1 MESSTQGASSSEAT
15 KDPAE
20 SSGNIEEIEQKD
32 VLEYVAE
39 LSTKYEQKST
49 MRAANVSPER
59 PSESFFSRCD
69 SSLKRNTAFVKKLKQ
84 FTAAQLDGLLR
95 DMSDL
100 NLTKYISEV
109 SAAIVEAK
117 LKMSDV
123 GPALVLCSKLHQLY
137 VDFSGSFFESWQKI
151 LHVKAGEKIAN
162 PSKMRV
168 DLRFYGELIS
178 VGIFTNKTGLP
189 LLGACLTA
197 LISQDKEEHSNLSII
212 LSFCRHCGDEYA
224 GLVPKRI
231 KELAKKHAIAI
242 PSSSLLTADK
252 QQNVRNLLKDYY
264 QTLCEHLKNEHKQL
278 QYAEKSKRRLLESKG
293 EIPNDKKEQ
302 IEMLQNSY
310 DKLLSS
316 TQSMADLLNE
326 NLPELTIEVESG
338 PSEGNVIDNIGDEQ
352 FANLD
357 PWGDEDTKNF
367 YVNLPDLRQF
377 LPNYCGKKDEVVSDE
392 PAMTEEVLDMEVE
405 PETDADD
412 TVELPPELS
421 ESAEVEEESN
431 TAPSTPHHH
440 ANREYFESFIVNLQN
455 CVNTELI
462 DSAAIDFLLTLNTK
476 NNRKRI
482 VKVLFNVQRTR
493 LDLLPM
499 YARFAAIVN
508 LVSPDV
514 AVDLCQMLK
523 VDFKY
528 QIKKKDQINIETK
541 IKVVRYIG
549 ELVKFGIYNKIE
561 ALFCLKCLLHNFQHH
576 HIEMTCAF
584 LEVCGIYL
592 YNSRESRLRTN
603 VYLEQMMRLK
613 TNTTMDSRHAQQVET
628 AYYLVK
634 QPEGMRIQRKVRP
647 ILHTYIRHLV
657 FEELNKSNVDKMI
670 KLLRRLNW
678 DDRETHDYAVK
689 CLSKAYNIRYHLI
702 RSLADL
708 VSGLSSYQEK
718 AVIRVIDAVFEDI
731 RAGLEIHDTKLAQ
744 RRIAIAKYLGEL
756 YNYRLVESGNVL
768 NTLYSIISL
777 GVSFSHEV
785 PSDVDPPGSLF
796 RLKLVCVLLD
806 TCGQY
811 FTSASSRKRLDY
823 FLIFF
828 QHYYWFKKSDPIFT
842 NDANK
847 DLFPILVDHMYKE
860 CFKNLRPKL
869 KLYASYDAA
878 KDAVE
883 GLRKKLYPE
892 LLAMKDDDDK
902 SLKTIPEN
910 DTDDKDDT
918 VTEDCTSE
926 AFGESDDDDDK
937 PRNARD
943 EDEDVIDADDLD
955 NDYDDDENGF
965 DADLDGIVKD
975 SPPEKTA
982 EDLEFEK
989 EFERMATESFLERLK
1004 EPSKLN
1010 SKDIPVPI
1018 TMRSSNTKKTYEQ
1031 LQDNNIEKPD
1041 TVPFVLMVRGK
1052 GKQQQYKTFEAPSTS
1067 QLAIYLKDQEQ
1078 KQKEENDSV
1087 KRLTLNITERLE
1099 EEDYQESLLA
1109 SQRSPA
1115 SNRIRIQKPPKFK
1128 HPKGAPDVDA
1138 IFH

>member
-1 MESSTQGASSSEAT
+1 MESTMNSDCGSERKSEEVVEKEESPTKDSEAA
-15 KDPAE
+15 KKELD
-20 SSGNIEEIEQKD
+20 D
-32 VLEYVAE
+32 YVAE
-39 LSTKYEQKST
+39 LSGKYEQKSQL
-49 MRAANVSPER
+49 RSQNVTPER
-59 PSESFFSRCD
+59 PPESFFTKCD
-69 SSLKRNTAFVKKLKQ
+69 SSLKKNTAFVKKLKQ
-84 FTAAQLDGLLR
+84 FTASQLDGLLK
-95 DMSDL
+95 DMAGL

-123 GPALVLCSKLHQLY
+123 VPALMLCSKLHQTY
-137 VDFSGSFFESWQKI
+137 AEFSPSFLENWQKI
-151 LHVKAGEKIAN
+151 LHVKAGEKIGN

-168 DLRFYGELIS
+168 DLRFYAELIS
-178 VGIFTNKTGLP
+178 VGIFSNKVGLP

-197 LISQDKEEHSNLSII
+197 LISQDKDEHSNLSII

-224 GLVPKRI
+224 GLLPKKI
-231 KELAKKHAIAI
+231 MELAKQFEVVI
-242 PSSSLLTADK
+242 PSSNLLTSDK
-252 QQNVRNLLKDYY
+252 QQNLRNLLKDYY
-264 QTLCEHLKNEHKQL
+264 QTVCEHLTNEHKQL
-278 QYAEKSKRRLLESKG
+278 QYAEKSRRRMLESKG
-293 EIPNDKKEQ
+293 EVPNEKKEQ
-302 IEMLQNSY
+302 IEVLQNSY
-310 DKLLSS
+310 EKLLSS
-316 TQSMADLLNE
+316 AQTMADLLNE
-326 NLPELTIEVESG
+326 TLPELTVEAEACS
-338 PSEGNVIDNIGDEQ
+338 SEGNVIDSIGDEQ

-357 PWGDEDTKNF
+357 PWGDEDTRNF

-377 LPNYCGKKDEVVSDE
+377 LPNYCGKKEEIIPDE

-405 PETDADD
+405 QEQDTEEVGDPPSEISET
-412 TVELPPELS
+412 
-421 ESAEVEEESN
+421 AEPEEEPT

-440 ANREYFESFIVNLQN
+440 ANREHFEAFIANLQN

-462 DSAAIDFLLTLNTK
+462 DSAAIEFLLNLNTK
-476 NNRKRI
+476 NNRKRL
-482 VKVLFNVQRTR
+482 VKVLFGVQRTR

-499 YARFAAIVN
+499 YARLVAIIN
-508 LVSPDV
+508 LVSADV
-514 AVDLCQMLK
+514 AIDLCQMLK

-549 ELVKFGIYNKIE
+549 ELVKFGLYNKIE

-584 LEVCGIYL
+584 LEVCGVYL
-592 YNSRESRLRTN
+592 YNSKDSRLRTN

-647 ILHTYIRHLV
+647 LFHTYIRHLI

-670 KLLRRLNW
+670 KLLRRLDW
-678 DDRETHDYAVK
+678 EDRDIHDYAVK
-689 CLSKAYNIRYHLI
+689 CLSKAYSIRYHLI

-718 AVIRVIDAVFEDI
+718 AVVKVIDAVFEDI

-744 RRIAIAKYLGEL
+744 RRIAMAKYLGEL
-756 YNYRLVESGNVL
+756 YNYRLVESKNVL

-777 GVSFSHEV
+777 GVSASHDT
-785 PSDVDPPGSLF
+785 PSEVDPPGSLF

-811 FTSASSRKRLDY
+811 FTSASSRKGLDY

-828 QHYYWFKKSDPIFT
+828 QNYYWFKKSDPIFT
-842 NDANK
+842 SETNM

-869 KLYASYDAA
+869 KLLTSYEASKEAIENIA
-878 KDAVE
+878 KKV
-883 GLRKKLYPE
+883 YPQ
-892 LLAMKDDDDK
+892 LFSPRDDDER
-902 SLKTIPEN
+902 SLKTIQEN
-910 DTDDKDDT
+910 DTDKDDT

-926 AFGESDDDDDK
+926 AFGDSE
-937 PRNARD
+937 
-943 EDEDVIDADDLD
+943 
-955 NDYDDDENGF
+955 DDDENPRIQRGE
-965 DADLDGIVKD
+965 DDDGMDDDVVDDDDEGDLNQDLDPLIKPAPV
-975 SPPEKTA
+975 EKTI

-989 EFERMATESFLERLK
+989 EFERMATDSFLERLK
-1004 EPSKLN
+1004 EPVKPN
-1010 SKDIPVPI
+1010 VKDIPVPI
-1018 TMRSSNTKKTYEQ
+1018 TMRSSGAKKTYEQ
-1031 LQDNNIEKPD
+1031 LQENKEKTD

-1052 GKQQQYKTFEAPSTS
+1052 GKQQQYKSFEAPSDS
-1067 QLAIYLKDQEQ
+1067 QLAIYVKDQEQ
-1078 KQKEENDSV
+1078 KMKEENDSV

-1099 EEDYQESLLA
+1099 EEDYQESLLQ

-1115 SNRIRIQKPPKFK
+1115 STKIRIQKPPKFK
-1128 HPKGAPDVDA
+1128 HPKGVPDVDA

>member
-1 MESSTQGASSSEAT
+1 MEKITAEPTVEKSCSSNVDNPIDTPNET
-15 KDPAE
+15 DKKEIAE
-20 SSGNIEEIEQKD
+20 YI
-32 VLEYVAE
+32 AE
-39 LSTKYEQKST
+39 LCSKYEHKSIL
-49 MRAANVSPER
+49 RSQNFSPER
-59 PSESFFSRCD
+59 PPETFFTKCD
-69 SSLKRNTAFVKKLKQ
+69 SSLKKNTAFVKKLKQ
-84 FTAAQLDGLLR
+84 FTASQLDGLLK
-95 DMSDL
+95 DMATL

-109 SAAIVEAK
+109 SAAIVDAK

-123 GPALVLCSKLHQLY
+123 GPVLILCSKLHQTY
-137 VDFSGSFFESWQKI
+137 ADFSGSFFENWQKI
-151 LHVKAGEKIAN
+151 LSIKPGEKINN

-168 DLRFYGELIS
+168 DLRFYAELIS
-178 VGIFTNKTGLP
+178 IGIFVNKVGLP

-224 GLVPKRI
+224 GLVPK
-231 KELAKKHAIAI
+231 KMQELAKQLSFSI
-242 PSSSLLTADK
+242 PASNLLTPDK
-252 QQNVRNLLKDYY
+252 QQNLRNLLKDYY
-264 QTLCEHLKNEHKQL
+264 QTLCDHLINEHKQL
-278 QYAEKSKRRLLESKG
+278 QYAEKSRRKMLESKG
-293 EIPNDKKEQ
+293 EVSNDKKEQ
-302 IEMLQNSY
+302 IEMLQNNY
-310 DKLLSS
+310 DKLFSS
-316 TQSMADLLNE
+316 TQTLADLLNE
-326 NLPELTIEVESG
+326 ALPELTVEIETC
-338 PSEGNVIDNIGDEQ
+338 PTEGNVIDSIGDEQ
-352 FANLD
+352 FASLD
-357 PWGDEDTKNF
+357 PWGDEDTRNF

-377 LPNYCGKKDEVVSDE
+377 LPNYCGKKEEIVPDE
-392 PAMTEEVLDMEVE
+392 PAITEDVLDMEVE
-405 PETDADD
+405 PEPESEEITDP
-412 TVELPPELS
+412 LSELS
-421 ESAEVEEESN
+421 EAAEVEEEPT
-431 TAPSTPHHH
+431 TAPSTPHHY
-440 ANREYFESFIVNLQN
+440 ANREYFETFINNLQN

-462 DSAAIDFLLTLNTK
+462 DSAAIDFLLNLNTK
-476 NNRKRI
+476 NNRKKI
-482 VKVLFNVQRTR
+482 VKTLFSVQRTR

-514 AVDLCQMLK
+514 AIDLCQMLK

-561 ALFCLKCLLHNFQHH
+561 ALFCLKCLLLNFQHH

-647 ILHTYIRHLV
+647 LIHTYIRHLI

-670 KLLRRLNW
+670 KLLRRLDWEDNA
-678 DDRETHDYAVK
+678 TQDYAVK

-718 AVIRVIDAVFEDI
+718 AVIKVIDAVFEDI

-744 RRIAIAKYLGEL
+744 RRVAMAKYLGEL

-777 GVSFSHEV
+777 GVSFSHDI
-785 PSDVDPPGSLF
+785 PSEVDPPGSLF

-869 KLYASYDAA
+869 KLHTSYDAA
-878 KDAVE
+878 KESVE
-883 GLRKKLYPE
+883 NLRKKLYPN
-892 LLAMKDDDDK
+892 LFNVKDDDE
-902 SLKTIPEN
+902 SGLKTIQEHE
-910 DTDDKDDT
+910 TDKDDT

-926 AFGESDDDDDK
+926 AFGDSEDDDEK
-937 PRNARD
+937 PRIQRD
-943 EDEDVIDADDLD
+943 EDDENADDDLE
-955 NDYDDDENGF
+955 DDDE
-965 DADLDGIVKD
+965 DDGMKIELEAESEPRVG
-975 SPPEKTA
+975 PTKTA

-1004 EPSKLN
+1004 EPIKMN
-1010 SKDIPVPI
+1010 NKDIPVPI
-1018 TMRSSNTKKTYEQ
+1018 AMRSSGSKKTYEQ
-1031 LQDNNIEKPD
+1031 LQENNNEKSD
-1041 TVPFVLMVRGK
+1041 SVPFVLMVRGK
-1052 GKQQQYKTFEAPSTS
+1052 GKQQQYKSFEAPSDS
-1067 QLAIYLKDQEQ
+1067 QLAVYLKDQEQ
-1078 KQKEENDSV
+1078 KMKEENDNV

-1099 EEDYQESLLA
+1099 EEDYQESLLQ

-1115 SNRIRIQKPPKFK
+1115 IYKMRIQKPPKFK

>member
-1 MESSTQGASSSEAT
+1 MDGAQNTTECSTGETSVDCLDDQAAKKEILEYIA
-15 KDPAE
+15 
-20 SSGNIEEIEQKD
+20 EIEAKYAQKAS
-32 VLEYVAE
+32 LRFQNQA
-39 LSTKYEQKST
+39 
-49 MRAANVSPER
+49 PER
-59 PSESFFSRCD
+59 PPESHFTKCD
-69 SSLKRNTAFVKKLKQ
+69 SSLKKNTAFVKKLKQ
-84 FTAAQLDGLLR
+84 FTASQLDGLLK
-95 DMSDL
+95 DMSGL

-123 GPALVLCSKLHQLY
+123 ASALILCSKLHQTY
-137 VDFSGSFFESWQKI
+137 ADFSASFYDSWQKI
-151 LHVKAGEKIAN
+151 LHVKAGEKIGN

-178 VGIFTNKTGLP
+178 VGIFTNKLGLP
-189 LLGACLTA
+189 LLGACLTG

-212 LSFCRHCGDEYA
+212 LSFCRHLGDEYA
-224 GLVPKRI
+224 GLIPKRMQ
-231 KELAKKHAIAI
+231 ESAKKYSLTI
-242 PSSSLLTADK
+242 PGSTLLPPDK
-252 QQNVRNLLKDYY
+252 QNNLRNLLKDYY
-264 QTLCEHLKNEHKQL
+264 QTLSEHLKNEHRQL
-278 QYAEKSKRRLLESKG
+278 QYAEKSKRRMLESKG
-293 EIPNDKKEQ
+293 EVSNDKKEQ
-302 IEMLQNSY
+302 IEMLQNNY
-310 DKLLSS
+310 EKLLSF
-316 TQSMADLLNE
+316 TQTLADLLNE
-326 NLPELTIEVESG
+326 SLPELTVEIEMCST
-338 PSEGNVIDNIGDEQ
+338 EGNVIESAVDEQ
-352 FANLD
+352 FANMD
-357 PWGDEDTKNF
+357 PWGDEDTRNF

-377 LPNYCGKKDEVVSDE
+377 LPNYCGKKEELVPDE
-392 PAMTEEVLDMEVE
+392 PAITEEVLDMDVE
-405 PETDADD
+405 PEAEDLPDPPVEFSE
-412 TVELPPELS
+412 TVDGEDET
-421 ESAEVEEESN
+421 V
-431 TAPSTPHHH
+431 TAPNTPHHH
-440 ANREYFESFIVNLQN
+440 ANREYFEAFIGNLQN
-455 CVNTELI
+455 CVNMELI
-462 DSAAIDFLLTLNTK
+462 DSAAIDFLLNLNTK
-476 NNRKRI
+476 NNRKRV
-482 VKVLFNVQRTR
+482 VKVLFGVQRTR

-499 YARFAAIVN
+499 YGRFVAILN

-584 LEVCGIYL
+584 LEVCGVYL

-647 ILHTYIRHLV
+647 LVHTYIRHLI

-670 KLLRRLNW
+670 RQLRRLNW
-678 DDRETHDYAVK
+678 EDRDTHNYTVK
-689 CLSKAYNIRYHLI
+689 CLSKAYSIRYHLI

-718 AVIRVIDAVFEDI
+718 AVIKVIDAVFEDI

-744 RRIAIAKYLGEL
+744 RRIAMAKYLGEL

-777 GVSFSHEV
+777 GVSFNHEV
-785 PSDVDPPGSLF
+785 PSEVDPPGSLF

-811 FTSASSRKRLDY
+811 FTSASSRKRMDY

-842 NDANK
+842 SDTNN
-847 DLFPILVDHMYKE
+847 DLFPILIDHMYKE
-860 CFKNLRPKL
+860 CFKNLRQKL
-869 KLYASYDAA
+869 KLFTTYDAA
-878 KDAVE
+878 KEAVE
-883 GLRKKLYPE
+883 ALRKKLYPN
-892 LLAMKDDDDK
+892 LFNIKDDDDR
-902 SLKTIPEN
+902 SLKPIQEN
-910 DTDDKDDT
+910 ESDKEDT

-926 AFGESDDDDDK
+926 AFGDSE
-937 PRNARD
+937 
-943 EDEDVIDADDLD
+943 
-955 NDYDDDENGF
+955 DDDENPRIQRDDEEVMDDDLEDDDGF
-965 DADLDGIVKD
+965 TEELETLDKC
-975 SPPEKTA
+975 SPTEKTI

-1004 EPSKLN
+1004 EPVKMN
-1010 SKDIPVPI
+1010 TKDIPVPL
-1018 TMRSSNTKKTYEQ
+1018 TMRSSGAKKTYEQ
-1031 LQDNNIEKPD
+1031 LHETKEKQD

-1052 GKQQQYKTFEAPSTS
+1052 GKQQQYKSFEAPSNS

-1078 KQKEENDSV
+1078 KIKEENDSV

-1099 EEDYQESLLA
+1099 EEDYQESLLQ

-1115 SNRIRIQKPPKFK
+1115 SSKIRIQKAPKFK
-1128 HPKGAPDVDA
+1128 HPKGVPDVDA

>member
-1 MESSTQGASSSEAT
+1 MESTMNSDCGSERKSEEVVEKEESPTKDSEAA
-15 KDPAE
+15 KKELD
-20 SSGNIEEIEQKD
+20 D
-32 VLEYVAE
+32 YVAE
-39 LSTKYEQKST
+39 LSGKYEQKSQL
-49 MRAANVSPER
+49 RSQNVTPER
-59 PSESFFSRCD
+59 PPESFFTKCD
-69 SSLKRNTAFVKKLKQ
+69 SSLKKNTAFVKKLKQ
-84 FTAAQLDGLLR
+84 FTASQLDGLLK
-95 DMSDL
+95 DMAGL

-123 GPALVLCSKLHQLY
+123 VPALMLCSKLHQTY
-137 VDFSGSFFESWQKI
+137 AEFSPSFLENWQKI
-151 LHVKAGEKIAN
+151 LHVKAGEKIGN

-168 DLRFYGELIS
+168 DLRFYAELIS
-178 VGIFTNKTGLP
+178 VGIFSNKVGLP

-197 LISQDKEEHSNLSII
+197 LISQDKDEHSNLSII

-224 GLVPKRI
+224 GLVPKKI
-231 KELAKKHAIAI
+231 MELAKQFEVAI
-242 PSSSLLTADK
+242 PSSNLLTSDK
-252 QQNVRNLLKDYY
+252 QQNLRNLLKDYY
-264 QTLCEHLKNEHKQL
+264 QTVCEHLTNEHKQL
-278 QYAEKSKRRLLESKG
+278 QYAEKSRRRMLESKG
-293 EIPNDKKEQ
+293 EVPNEKKEQ
-302 IEMLQNSY
+302 IEVLQNSY
-310 DKLLSS
+310 EKLLTSAQ
-316 TQSMADLLNE
+316 TMADLLNE
-326 NLPELTIEVESG
+326 TLPELTVEAEAC
-338 PSEGNVIDNIGDEQ
+338 PSEGNVIDSIGDEQ

-357 PWGDEDTKNF
+357 PWGDEDTRNF

-377 LPNYCGKKDEVVSDE
+377 LPNYCGKKEEIIPDE

-405 PETDADD
+405 QEQDTEEVGDPPSEISET
-412 TVELPPELS
+412 
-421 ESAEVEEESN
+421 AEPEEEPT

-440 ANREYFESFIVNLQN
+440 ANREHFEAFIANLQN

-462 DSAAIDFLLTLNTK
+462 DSAAIEFLLNLNTK
-476 NNRKRI
+476 NNRKRL
-482 VKVLFNVQRTR
+482 VKVLFGVQRTR

-499 YARFAAIVN
+499 YARLVAIIN
-508 LVSPDV
+508 LVSADV
-514 AVDLCQMLK
+514 AIDLCQMLK

-549 ELVKFGIYNKIE
+549 ELVKFGLYNKIE

-584 LEVCGIYL
+584 LEVCGVYL
-592 YNSRESRLRTN
+592 YNSKDSRLRTN

-647 ILHTYIRHLV
+647 LFHTYIRHLI

-670 KLLRRLNW
+670 KLLRRLDW
-678 DDRETHDYAVK
+678 EDRDIHDYAVK
-689 CLSKAYNIRYHLI
+689 CLSKAYSIRYHLI

-718 AVIRVIDAVFEDI
+718 AVVKVIDAVFEDI

-744 RRIAIAKYLGEL
+744 RRIAMAKYLGEL
-756 YNYRLVESGNVL
+756 YNYRLVESKNVL

-777 GVSFSHEV
+777 GVSASHDT
-785 PSDVDPPGSLF
+785 PSEVDPPGSLF

-811 FTSASSRKRLDY
+811 FTSASSRKGLDY

-828 QHYYWFKKSDPIFT
+828 QNYYWFKKSDPIFT
-842 NDANK
+842 SETNK

-869 KLYASYDAA
+869 KLLTSYEASKEAIENIA
-878 KDAVE
+878 KKV
-883 GLRKKLYPE
+883 YPQ
-892 LLAMKDDDDK
+892 LFSPRDDDER
-902 SLKTIPEN
+902 SLKTIQEN
-910 DTDDKDDT
+910 DTDKDDT

-926 AFGESDDDDDK
+926 AFGDSE
-937 PRNARD
+937 
-943 EDEDVIDADDLD
+943 
-955 NDYDDDENGF
+955 DDDENPRIQRGE
-965 DADLDGIVKD
+965 DDDGMDDDVVDDDDEGDLNQDLDPLIKPAPV
-975 SPPEKTA
+975 EKTI

-989 EFERMATESFLERLK
+989 EFERMATDSFLERLK
-1004 EPSKLN
+1004 EPVKPN
-1010 SKDIPVPI
+1010 VKDIPVPI
-1018 TMRSSNTKKTYEQ
+1018 TMRSSGAKKTYEQ
-1031 LQDNNIEKPD
+1031 LQENKEKTD

-1052 GKQQQYKTFEAPSTS
+1052 GKQQQYKSFEAPSDS
-1067 QLAIYLKDQEQ
+1067 QLAIYVKDQEQ
-1078 KQKEENDSV
+1078 KIKEENDSV

-1099 EEDYQESLLA
+1099 EEDYQESLLQ

-1115 SNRIRIQKPPKFK
+1115 STKIRIQKPPKFK
-1128 HPKGAPDVDA
+1128 HPKGVPDVDA

>member
-1 MESSTQGASSSEAT
+1 MNSDCGSERKSEEVVEKEESPTKDSEAA
-15 KDPAE
+15 KKELD
-20 SSGNIEEIEQKD
+20 D
-32 VLEYVAE
+32 YVAE
-39 LSTKYEQKST
+39 LSGKYEQKSQL
-49 MRAANVSPER
+49 RSQNVTPER
-59 PSESFFSRCD
+59 PPESFFTKCD
-69 SSLKRNTAFVKKLKQ
+69 SSLKKNTAFVKKLKQ
-84 FTAAQLDGLLR
+84 FTASQLDGLLK
-95 DMSDL
+95 DMAGL

-123 GPALVLCSKLHQLY
+123 VPALMLCSKLHQTY
-137 VDFSGSFFESWQKI
+137 AEFSPSFLENWQKI
-151 LHVKAGEKIAN
+151 LHVKAGEKIGN

-168 DLRFYGELIS
+168 DLRFYAELIS
-178 VGIFTNKTGLP
+178 VGIFSNKVGLP

-197 LISQDKEEHSNLSII
+197 LISQDKDEHSNLSII

-224 GLVPKRI
+224 GLVPKKI
-231 KELAKKHAIAI
+231 MELAKQFEVVI
-242 PSSSLLTADK
+242 PSSNLLTSDK
-252 QQNVRNLLKDYY
+252 QQNLRNLLKDYY
-264 QTLCEHLKNEHKQL
+264 QTVCEHLTNEHKQL
-278 QYAEKSKRRLLESKG
+278 QYAEKSRRRMLESKG
-293 EIPNDKKEQ
+293 EVPNEKKEQ
-302 IEMLQNSY
+302 IEVLQNSY
-310 DKLLSS
+310 EKLLSS
-316 TQSMADLLNE
+316 AQTMADLLNE
-326 NLPELTIEVESG
+326 TLPELTVEAEAC
-338 PSEGNVIDNIGDEQ
+338 PSEGNVIDSIGDEQ

-357 PWGDEDTKNF
+357 PWGDEDTRNF

-377 LPNYCGKKDEVVSDE
+377 LPNYCGKKEEIIPDE

-405 PETDADD
+405 QEQDTEEVGDPPSEISET
-412 TVELPPELS
+412 
-421 ESAEVEEESN
+421 AEPEEEPT

-440 ANREYFESFIVNLQN
+440 ANREHFEAFIANLQN

-462 DSAAIDFLLTLNTK
+462 DSAAIEFLLNLNTK
-476 NNRKRI
+476 NNRKRL
-482 VKVLFNVQRTR
+482 VKVLFGVQRTR

-499 YARFAAIVN
+499 YARLVAIIN
-508 LVSPDV
+508 LVSADV
-514 AVDLCQMLK
+514 AIDLCQMLK

-549 ELVKFGIYNKIE
+549 ELVKFGLYNKIE

-584 LEVCGIYL
+584 LEVCGVYL
-592 YNSRESRLRTN
+592 YNSKDSRLRTN

-647 ILHTYIRHLV
+647 LFHTYIRHLI

-670 KLLRRLNW
+670 KLLRRLDW
-678 DDRETHDYAVK
+678 EDRDIHDYAVK
-689 CLSKAYNIRYHLI
+689 CLSKAYSIRYHLI

-718 AVIRVIDAVFEDI
+718 AVVKVIDAVFEDI

-744 RRIAIAKYLGEL
+744 RRIAMAKYLGEL
-756 YNYRLVESGNVL
+756 YNYRLVESKNVL

-777 GVSFSHEV
+777 GVSASHDT
-785 PSDVDPPGSLF
+785 PSEVDPPGSLF

-811 FTSASSRKRLDY
+811 FTSASSRKGLDY

-828 QHYYWFKKSDPIFT
+828 QNYYWFKKSDPIFT
-842 NDANK
+842 SETNK

-869 KLYASYDAA
+869 KLLTSYEASKEAIENIA
-878 KDAVE
+878 KKV
-883 GLRKKLYPE
+883 YPQ
-892 LLAMKDDDDK
+892 LFSPRDDDER
-902 SLKTIPEN
+902 SLKTIQEN
-910 DTDDKDDT
+910 DTDKDDT

-926 AFGESDDDDDK
+926 AFGDSE
-937 PRNARD
+937 
-943 EDEDVIDADDLD
+943 
-955 NDYDDDENGF
+955 DDDENPRIQRGE
-965 DADLDGIVKD
+965 DDDGMDDDVVDDDDEGDLNQDLDPLIKPAPV
-975 SPPEKTA
+975 EKTI

-989 EFERMATESFLERLK
+989 EFERMATDSFLERLK
-1004 EPSKLN
+1004 EPVKPN
-1010 SKDIPVPI
+1010 VKDIPVPI
-1018 TMRSSNTKKTYEQ
+1018 TMRSSGAKKTYEQ
-1031 LQDNNIEKPD
+1031 LQENKEKTD

-1052 GKQQQYKTFEAPSTS
+1052 GKQQQYKSFEAPSDS
-1067 QLAIYLKDQEQ
+1067 QLAIYVKDQEQ
-1078 KQKEENDSV
+1078 KMKEENDSV

-1099 EEDYQESLLA
+1099 EEDYQESLLQ

-1115 SNRIRIQKPPKFK
+1115 STKIRIQKPPKFK
-1128 HPKGAPDVDA
+1128 HPKGVPDVDA

>member
-1 MESSTQGASSSEAT
+1 METAAQP
-15 KDPAE
+15 DPAQSEEQPAEEE
-20 SSGNIEEIEQKD
+20 SREQERKELEGFVAEQAAKFEQKAA
-32 VLEYVAE
+32 LRSQNVA
-39 LSTKYEQKST
+39 
-49 MRAANVSPER
+49 PER
-59 PSESFFSRCD
+59 PPESFFTRCD
-69 SSLKRNTAFVKKLKQ
+69 SSLKKNTAFVKKLKQ
-84 FTAAQLDGLLR
+84 FTASQLEGLLK
-95 DMSDL
+95 DMAGL

-123 GPALVLCSKLHQLY
+123 GPALTLCSKLHQTY
-137 VDFSGSFFESWQKI
+137 GDFSGSLFENWQKV
-151 LHVKAGEKIAN
+151 LHVKAGEKIGN

-178 VGIFTNKTGLP
+178 VGIFTNKVGLP
-189 LLGACLTA
+189 LLGLCLTA

-224 GLVPKRI
+224 GLVPK
-231 KELAKKHAIAI
+231 KMLELAKKHSVTV
-242 PSSSLLTADK
+242 PSSNLLPSDK
-252 QQNVRNLLKDYY
+252 QQNLRNLLKDYY
-264 QTLCEHLKNEHKQL
+264 QTLFEHLKNEHKQL
-278 QYAEKSKRRLLESKG
+278 QYAEKSRRRMLESKG
-293 EIPNDKKEQ
+293 EVSNDKKEQ
-302 IEMLQNSY
+302 IEMLQNNY
-310 DKLLSS
+310 EKLLSS
-316 TQSMADLLNE
+316 TQTMADLLNE
-326 NLPELTIEVESG
+326 SLPELTVEVEVC
-338 PSEGNVIDNIGDEQ
+338 PTEGTVIDNIGDEQ

-357 PWGDEDTKNF
+357 PWGDEDTRNF

-377 LPNYCGKKDEVVSDE
+377 LPNYCGKKEEILPDE
-392 PAMTEEVLDMEVE
+392 PAITEEVLDMEEVE
-405 PETDADD
+405 PD
-412 TVELPPELS
+412 TEAEVELPPEL
-421 ESAEVEEESN
+421 AEAAAADVDAEEPT

-440 ANREYFESFIVNLQN
+440 ANREYFEAFIANMQN

-462 DSAAIDFLLTLNTK
+462 DSAAIDFLLNLNTK

-482 VKVLFNVQRTR
+482 VKTLFGVQRTR

-499 YARFAAIVN
+499 YARFVAIVN

-514 AVDLCQMLK
+514 AVDLSQMLK

-584 LEVCGIYL
+584 LEVCGVYL
-592 YNSRESRLRTN
+592 YNCRDTRLRTN

-613 TNTTMDSRHAQQVET
+613 TNTTMDSRHAQQVDT

-634 QPEGMRIQRKVRP
+634 QPEGMRIQRKIRP
-647 ILHTYIRHLV
+647 LIHTYIRHLV
-657 FEELNKSNVDKMI
+657 FEELNKANVDKMI

-678 DDRETHDYAVK
+678 EDRDTHDYAVK
-689 CLSKAYNIRYHLI
+689 CLAKAYSIRYHLI

-718 AVIRVIDAVFEDI
+718 AVVKVIDAVFEDI

-744 RRIAIAKYLGEL
+744 RRIAMAKYLGEL

-785 PSDVDPPGSLF
+785 PSEVDPPGSLF

-828 QHYYWFKKSDPIFT
+828 QNYYWFKKSDPIFT
-842 NDANK
+842 SDTEK
-847 DLFPILVDHMYKE
+847 DLFPILIDHMYKE

-869 KLYASYDAA
+869 KLYTSYDVA
-878 KDAVE
+878 KEAVE
-883 GLRKKLYPE
+883 AIRKKLYPD
-892 LLAMKDDDDK
+892 LFNAKDDDTGTTGG
-902 SLKTIPEN
+902 LKPIQET
-910 DTDDKDDT
+910 DTDKDDT

-926 AFGESDDDDDK
+926 AFGDSEDDDEDDGKPRTARDEDDEELGDDDDD
-937 PRNARD
+937 
-943 EDEDVIDADDLD
+943 EDDDL
-955 NDYDDDENGF
+955 N
-965 DADLDGIVKD
+965 ADLEALAK
-975 SPPEKTA
+975 PAAPEKTF
-982 EDLEFEK
+982 EDMEFEK

-1004 EPSKLN
+1004 EPAKVN
-1010 SKDIPVPI
+1010 TKDIPVPI
-1018 TMRSSNTKKTYEQ
+1018 TMRSSGTKKTYEQ
-1031 LQDNNIEKPD
+1031 LQDKD
-1041 TVPFVLMVRGK
+1041 KDKSDSVPFVLMVRGK
-1052 GKQQQYKTFEAPSTS
+1052 GKQQQYKTFEAPSDS

-1078 KQKEENDSV
+1078 KIKEENDSV

-1099 EEDYQESLLA
+1099 EEDYQESLLQ

-1115 SNRIRIQKPPKFK
+1115 SNKIRIAKPPKFK

>member
-1 MESSTQGASSSEAT
+1 MEVSPDSEISPENVESSAAEGDTAAGDDEADR
-15 KDPAE
+15 K
-20 SSGNIEEIEQKD
+20 EIMD
-32 VLEYVAE
+32 YITE
-39 LSTKYEQKST
+39 LSAKYEQKCT
-49 MRAANVSPER
+49 LRLQNVAPDRPPE
-59 PSESFFSRCD
+59 SYFSKCD
-69 SSLKRNTAFVKKLKQ
+69 SSLKKNTAFVKKLKQ
-84 FTAAQLDGLLR
+84 FTASQLDGLLK
-95 DMSDL
+95 DMAGL

-123 GPALVLCSKLHQLY
+123 SPALLLCSKLHQTY
-137 VDFSGSFFESWQKI
+137 ADFSTSFHESWQKI
-151 LHVKAGEKIAN
+151 LHVKAGEKIGN

-168 DLRFYGELIS
+168 DLRFYAELIS
-178 VGIFTNKTGLP
+178 VGIFANKVGLP
-189 LLGACLTA
+189 LLGQCLTA

-224 GLVPKRI
+224 GLVPKRVQ
-231 KELAKKHAIAI
+231 ELSKRFSIPV
-242 PSSSLLTADK
+242 PSSNLLPADK
-252 QQNVRNLLKDYY
+252 QNNLRNLLKDYY
-264 QTLCEHLKNEHKQL
+264 QTLCDHLKNEHKQL
-278 QYAEKSKRRLLESKG
+278 QYAEKSRRRMLESKG
-293 EIPNDKKEQ
+293 EVSSDKKEQ

-310 DKLLSS
+310 EKLLSS
-316 TQSMADLLNE
+316 TETMADLLNE
-326 NLPELTIEVESG
+326 SLPELTVEVE
-338 PSEGNVIDNIGDEQ
+338 PSLTEGTVIDSVVDEQ

-357 PWGDEDTKNF
+357 PWGDEDTRNF

-377 LPNYCGKKDEVVSDE
+377 LPNYCGKKEEVIPDE
-392 PAMTEEVLDMEVE
+392 PAITEEVLDMEVE
-405 PETDADD
+405 PEADADD
-412 TVELPPELS
+412 GQEVPLSELS
-421 ESAEVEEESN
+421 ETADVEEEST

-440 ANREYFESFIVNLQN
+440 ANREYFEAFIANLQN

-462 DSAAIDFLLTLNTK
+462 DSAAIDFLLNLNTK
-476 NNRKRI
+476 NNRKRL
-482 VKVLFNVQRTR
+482 VKVLFGVQRTR

-499 YARFAAIVN
+499 YGRFVAILN
-508 LVSPDV
+508 LVSPDL
-514 AVDLCQMLK
+514 AVELCQMLK

-584 LEVCGIYL
+584 LEVCGVYL

-613 TNTTMDSRHAQQVET
+613 TNTTMDSRHAQQVDT

-647 ILHTYIRHLV
+647 LIHTYIRHLI

-678 DDRETHDYAVK
+678 EDHDTQNYAVK
-689 CLSKAYNIRYHLI
+689 CLSKAYCIRYHLI

-718 AVIRVIDAVFEDI
+718 VVVKVIDAVFEDI

-744 RRIAIAKYLGEL
+744 RRIAMAKYLGEL

-811 FTSASSRKRLDY
+811 FTSASSRKRMDY

-828 QHYYWFKKSDPIFT
+828 QHYYWFKKSDPVFT
-842 NDANK
+842 SEESK

-869 KLYASYDAA
+869 KLFTSFETA
-878 KDAVE
+878 KEAVE
-883 GLRKKLYPE
+883 GLRKKLYPNLFNVKE
-892 LLAMKDDDDK
+892 DDDRS
-902 SLKTIPEN
+902 SLKPIQEN
-910 DTDDKDDT
+910 ETDKEDT

-926 AFGESDDDDDK
+926 AFGDSEDDDDEN
-937 PRNARD
+937 PRIQRDDDEEAVEDELLD
-943 EDEDVIDADDLD
+943 EDEDGMNVGLVPD
-955 NDYDDDENGF
+955 
-965 DADLDGIVKD
+965 KP
-975 SPPEKTA
+975 SPPEKTI
-982 EDLEFEK
+982 EDMEFEK

-1004 EPSKLN
+1004 EPVKLN
-1010 SKDIPVPI
+1010 TKDIPIPM
-1018 TMRSSNTKKTYEQ
+1018 TMRSSGTKKTYEQ
-1031 LQDNNIEKPD
+1031 LQENQEKVD
-1041 TVPFVLMVRGK
+1041 TVPFMLMVRGK
-1052 GKQQQYKTFEAPSTS
+1052 GKQQQYKSFEAPSDS

-1078 KQKEENDSV
+1078 KIKEEHDSV

-1099 EEDYQESLLA
+1099 EEDYQESLLQ
-1109 SQRSPA
+1109 SQRPPA
-1115 SNRIRIQKPPKFK
+1115 SNKVRLQKPPKFK

>member
-1 MESSTQGASSSEAT
+1 MDISSISEGLQENIKDFTSEQSPDGPDDESDR
-15 KDPAE
+15 K
-20 SSGNIEEIEQKD
+20 EI
-32 VLEYVAE
+32 LEYIAE
-39 LSTKYEQKST
+39 LDAKYAQKASL
-49 MRAANVSPER
+49 RSQNNAPER
-59 PSESFFSRCD
+59 PPESYFTKCD
-69 SSLKRNTAFVKKLKQ
+69 SSLKKNTAFVKKLKQ
-84 FTAAQLDGLLR
+84 FTASQLDGLLK
-95 DMSDL
+95 DMSGL

-123 GPALVLCSKLHQLY
+123 APALTLCSKLHQTY
-137 VDFSGSFFESWQKI
+137 ADFSASFHDSWQKI
-151 LHVKAGEKIAN
+151 LHVKAGEKISN

-178 VGIFTNKTGLP
+178 IGIFTNKLGLP
-189 LLGACLTA
+189 LLGACLTG

-212 LSFCRHCGDEYA
+212 LSFCRHLGDEYA
-224 GLVPKRI
+224 GLIPKRMQ
-231 KELAKKHAIAI
+231 ELAKKFSISV
-242 PSSSLLTADK
+242 PSSTLLPPDK
-252 QQNVRNLLKDYY
+252 QNNLRNLLKDYY
-264 QTLCEHLKNEHKQL
+264 QTLSEHLKNEHKQL
-278 QYAEKSKRRLLESKG
+278 QYAEKSRRRMLESKG
-293 EIPNDKKEQ
+293 EVSNDKKEQ
-302 IEMLQNSY
+302 IEMLQNNY
-310 DKLLSS
+310 EKLFSS
-316 TQSMADLLNE
+316 TQTMADLLNE
-326 NLPELTIEVESG
+326 SLPELAVEIEICST
-338 PSEGNVIDNIGDEQ
+338 EGNVIDNAVDEQ

-357 PWGDEDTKNF
+357 PWGDEDTRNF

-377 LPNYCGKKDEVVSDE
+377 LPNYCGKKEEVIPDE
-392 PAMTEEVLDMEVE
+392 PAITEDVLDMDVE
-405 PETDADD
+405 PEADTED
-412 TVELPPELS
+412 LQDLPSELS
-421 ESAEVEEESN
+421 EAADVEDEPV

-440 ANREYFESFIVNLQN
+440 ANREYFEAFIANLQN
-455 CVNTELI
+455 CVNMELI
-462 DSAAIDFLLTLNTK
+462 DSASIDFLLNLNTK
-476 NNRKRI
+476 NNRKRV
-482 VKVLFNVQRTR
+482 VKVLFGVQRTR

-499 YARFAAIVN
+499 YGRFVAILN

-514 AVDLCQMLK
+514 AIDLCQMLK

-576 HIEMTCAF
+576 HIEMTCSF
-584 LEVCGIYL
+584 LEVCGVYL

-634 QPEGMRIQRKVRP
+634 QPEGMRIQRKIRP
-647 ILHTYIRHLV
+647 LIHTYLRHLI

-678 DDRETHDYAVK
+678 EDRDTQDYAVK
-689 CLSKAYNIRYHLI
+689 CLSKAYCIRYHLI

-718 AVIRVIDAVFEDI
+718 AVIKVIDAVFEDI

-744 RRIAIAKYLGEL
+744 RRIAMAKYLGEL

-777 GVSFSHEV
+777 GVSFSHEI
-785 PSDVDPPGSLF
+785 PSEVDPPGSLF
-796 RLKLVCVLLD
+796 RLKLVCVLMD

-811 FTSASSRKRLDY
+811 FTSASSRKRMDY

-828 QHYYWFKKSDPIFT
+828 QHYYWFKKSDPVFT
-842 NDANK
+842 SDTNNE
-847 DLFPILVDHMYKE
+847 LFPILIDHMYKE

-869 KLYASYDAA
+869 KLFTTYDAA

-883 GLRKKLYPE
+883 TLRKKLYPN
-892 LLAMKDDDDK
+892 LFNMKDDDDR
-902 SLKTIPEN
+902 SLKPIQEN
-910 DTDDKDDT
+910 ESDKDDT

-926 AFGESDDDDDK
+926 AFGDSEDDDDN
-937 PRNARD
+937 PRIQRD
-943 EDEDVIDADDLD
+943 EDEEAMDDDLEE
-955 NDYDDDENGF
+955 DYDGTNEEL
-965 DADLDGIVKD
+965 DALEKP
-975 SPPEKTA
+975 SPPEKTI

-1004 EPSKLN
+1004 EPVKVN
-1010 SKDIPVPI
+1010 TKDIPVPM
-1018 TMRSSNTKKTYEQ
+1018 TTRSSGAKKTYEQ
-1031 LQDNNIEKPD
+1031 LHETKEKLD

-1052 GKQQQYKTFEAPSTS
+1052 GKQQQYKSFEAPSDS

-1078 KQKEENDSV
+1078 KIKEENDSV

-1099 EEDYQESLLA
+1099 EEDYQESLLQ

-1115 SNRIRIQKPPKFK
+1115 SNKIRIQKAPKFK

>member
-1 MESSTQGASSSEAT
+1 MESTMNSDCGSERKSEEVVEKEESPTKDSEAA
-15 KDPAE
+15 KKELD
-20 SSGNIEEIEQKD
+20 D
-32 VLEYVAE
+32 YVAE
-39 LSTKYEQKST
+39 LSGKYEQKSQLRSQNIT
-49 MRAANVSPER
+49 PER
-59 PSESFFSRCD
+59 PPESFFTKCD
-69 SSLKRNTAFVKKLKQ
+69 SSLKKNTAFVKKLKQ
-84 FTAAQLDGLLR
+84 FTASQLDGLLK
-95 DMSDL
+95 DMAGL

-123 GPALVLCSKLHQLY
+123 VPALMLCSKLHQTY
-137 VDFSGSFFESWQKI
+137 AEFSPSFLENWQKI
-151 LHVKAGEKIAN
+151 LHVKAGEKIGN

-168 DLRFYGELIS
+168 DLRFYAELIS
-178 VGIFTNKTGLP
+178 VGIFSNKVGLP

-197 LISQDKEEHSNLSII
+197 LISQDKDEHSNLSII

-224 GLVPKRI
+224 GLVPKKI
-231 KELAKKHAIAI
+231 MELAKQFEVVI
-242 PSSSLLTADK
+242 PSSNLLTSDK
-252 QQNVRNLLKDYY
+252 QQNLRNLLKDYY
-264 QTLCEHLKNEHKQL
+264 QTVCEHLTNEHKQL
-278 QYAEKSKRRLLESKG
+278 QYAEKSRRRMLESKG
-293 EIPNDKKEQ
+293 EVPNEKKEQ
-302 IEMLQNSY
+302 IEVLQNSY
-310 DKLLSS
+310 EKLLSS
-316 TQSMADLLNE
+316 AQTMADLLNE
-326 NLPELTIEVESG
+326 TLPELTVEAEAC
-338 PSEGNVIDNIGDEQ
+338 PSEGNVIDSIGDEQ

-357 PWGDEDTKNF
+357 PWGDEDTRNF

-377 LPNYCGKKDEVVSDE
+377 LPNYCGKKEEIIPDE

-405 PETDADD
+405 QEQDTEEVGDPPSEISET
-412 TVELPPELS
+412 
-421 ESAEVEEESN
+421 AEPEEEPT

-440 ANREYFESFIVNLQN
+440 ANREHFEAFIANLQN

-462 DSAAIDFLLTLNTK
+462 DSAAIEFLLNLNTK
-476 NNRKRI
+476 NNRKRL
-482 VKVLFNVQRTR
+482 VKVLFGVQRTR

-499 YARFAAIVN
+499 YARLVAIIN
-508 LVSPDV
+508 LVSADV
-514 AVDLCQMLK
+514 AIDLCQMLK

-549 ELVKFGIYNKIE
+549 ELVKFGLYNKIE

-584 LEVCGIYL
+584 LEVCGVYL
-592 YNSRESRLRTN
+592 YNSKDSRLRTN

-647 ILHTYIRHLV
+647 LFHTYIRHLI

-670 KLLRRLNW
+670 KLLRRLDW
-678 DDRETHDYAVK
+678 EDRDIHDYAVK
-689 CLSKAYNIRYHLI
+689 CLSKAYSIRYHLI

-718 AVIRVIDAVFEDI
+718 AVVKVIDAVFEDI

-744 RRIAIAKYLGEL
+744 RRIAMAKYLGEL
-756 YNYRLVESGNVL
+756 YNYRLVESKNVL

-777 GVSFSHEV
+777 GVSASHDT
-785 PSDVDPPGSLF
+785 PSEVDPPGSLF

-811 FTSASSRKRLDY
+811 FTSASSRKGLDY

-828 QHYYWFKKSDPIFT
+828 QNYYWFKKSDPIFT
-842 NDANK
+842 SETNK

-869 KLYASYDAA
+869 KLLTSYEASKEAIENIA
-878 KDAVE
+878 KKV
-883 GLRKKLYPE
+883 YPQ
-892 LLAMKDDDDK
+892 LFSPRDDDER
-902 SLKTIPEN
+902 SLKTIQEN
-910 DTDDKDDT
+910 DTDKDDT

-926 AFGESDDDDDK
+926 AFGDSE
-937 PRNARD
+937 
-943 EDEDVIDADDLD
+943 
-955 NDYDDDENGF
+955 DDDENPRIQRGE
-965 DADLDGIVKD
+965 DDDGMDDDVVDDDDEGDLNQDLDPLIKPAPV
-975 SPPEKTA
+975 EKTI

-989 EFERMATESFLERLK
+989 EFERMATDSFLERLK
-1004 EPSKLN
+1004 EPVKPN
-1010 SKDIPVPI
+1010 VKDIPVPI
-1018 TMRSSNTKKTYEQ
+1018 TMRSSGAKKTYEQ
-1031 LQDNNIEKPD
+1031 LQENKEKTD

-1052 GKQQQYKTFEAPSTS
+1052 GKQQQYKSFEAPSDS
-1067 QLAIYLKDQEQ
+1067 QLAIYVKDQEQ
-1078 KQKEENDSV
+1078 KMKEENDSV

-1099 EEDYQESLLA
+1099 EEDYQESLLQ

-1115 SNRIRIQKPPKFK
+1115 STKIRIQKPPKFK
-1128 HPKGAPDVDA
+1128 HPKGVPDVDA